1 MKKLLIFAFL
11 VFGGLTA
18 WLSAQPT
25 LTNDQI
31 PRLVQSGLSEDFIIR
46 LIDQQ
51 GSNLSSNTA
60 SLVELKSAGVSER
73 VIATIVKKNPPRE
86 PLTSYGLIQ
95 LAKAQF
101 SDGFVL
107 DLVSQQPGQV
117 ATDAAR
123 LIELKRAGLS
133 ESVIAAVVR
142 KNPPTEPVTGDAVVH
157 LLKAEFSEGFIV
169 DLLKRQPVKFTID
182 PAKIVELK
190 QAGVSE
196 RILAT
201 MLEQGATRELP
212 SGTEIT
218 VRLVDSIDSEKND
231 EGDEF
236 KATLEDPIKLGD
248 TVVAPKGA
256 NAKVKLVAEKES
268 GKLTGRTELSVRLL
282 SVAVDGKLVPVNTS
296 RVTEGSGSRGARTAK
311 TAAAVGAVGA
321 IIGAIAGGGQG
332 AAIGAGAGAAAGAGS
347 QVFMKGQRVRIPSET
362 VLTFTTEGIV
372 VLR

>member
-1 MKKLLIFAFL
+1 MKKLLVFALIF
-11 VFGGLTA
+11 FGGLTA
-18 WLSAQPT
+18 WLSAQAT

-31 PRLVQSGLSEDFIIR
+31 PRLVQSGLSEEFILK

-51 GSNLSSNTA
+51 GSNLSSETA
-60 SLVELKSAGVSER
+60 GLVELKNSGVSER
-73 VIATIVKKNPPRE
+73 LIAAIVKKSPPRE
-86 PLTSYGLIQ
+86 PLTSYGLMQ

-101 SDGFVL
+101 SDGF
-107 DLVSQQPGQV
+107 
-117 ATDAAR
+117 
-123 LIELKRAGLS
+123 
-133 ESVIAAVVR
+133 
-142 KNPPTEPVTGDAVVH
+142 
-157 LLKAEFSEGFIV
+157 IV
-169 DLLKRQPVKFTID
+169 DVLERQPVKFSID

-212 SGTEIT
+212 AGTEIT
-218 VRLVDSIDSEKND
+218 VRLIDSIDSEKND

-256 NAKVKLVAEKES
+256 NAKVKLVAEKDS

-282 SVAVDGKLVPVNTS
+282 SIAVDGKFVPVNTS
-296 RVTEGSGSRGARTAK
+296 RVTEGSGSRGVRTAK

-372 VLR
+372 SLR